1 LKRVFGINALACPAC
16 KGGRLELVS
25 FITERDTILRI
36 LSSVGLPTRAPPIEP
51 ARPLDEP
58 ELDFA

>member
-1 LKRVFGINALACPAC
+1 MRRVFGIDAHACPAC
-16 KGGRLELVS
+16 EGGRLKLIS